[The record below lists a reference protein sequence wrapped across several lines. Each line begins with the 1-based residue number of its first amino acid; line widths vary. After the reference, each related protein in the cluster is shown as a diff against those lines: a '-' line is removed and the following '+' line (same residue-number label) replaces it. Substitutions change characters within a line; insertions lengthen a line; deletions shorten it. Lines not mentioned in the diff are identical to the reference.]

1 MDCGEDRVY
10 SRKNSYALL
19 LIQSKKKLYNNEFD
33 KNVEEVFYYL

>member
-10 SRKNSYALL
+10 KMLYALF